1 MLYGILDTARYP
13 ISDDDIGSTELE
25 KPSPNW
31 NASTAVCL
39 DTPTRSDTG
48 IIRGIVTAAC
58 PVPDTITQLISDWHI
73 NIPTAFIEPGKKFT
87 RLTIP

>member
-1 MLYGILDTARYP
+1 METIRYP
-13 ISDDDIGSTELE
+13 INAEEVGRTELE
-25 KPSPNW
+25 NPSPNW
-31 NASTAVCL
+31 NASSAVCL

-48 IIRGIVTAAC
+48 IISGIVTAAC